1 MAENLPYSN
10 SVGTLEKMLDKIR
23 SASTP
28 ERFTQDFVST
38 KLAMKGGTPRAQ
50 IPLLKKMKLVSD
62 DGSPT
67 ELYREFR
74 NPNKSRI
81 ALGKAF
87 RALYERLYE
96 MNEYIHDASDQEV
109 LGTIVEATGSS
120 HDSAATKYTLST
132 FNMLRKHAD
141 FGEEKEEKEEK
152 SDHYYQSLNDT
163 DNSQGESQMAM
174 RITSQESPSSNSTTG
189 INLSYTINLNLPATK
204 DIEVFNAIFKSL
216 KQHLLQD

>member
-1 MAENLPYSN
+1 MAENLPYST
-10 SVGTLEKMLDKIR
+10 SVGTLEKMLDKIK

-50 IPLLKKMKLVSD
+50 IPLLKKMKLVAE

-67 ELYREFR
+67 DLYREYR

-87 RALYERLYE
+87 KILFSRLYE
-96 MNEYIHDASDQEV
+96 MNEYIHDAPDKDV
-109 LGTIVEATGSS
+109 LGIIVEATGSA
-120 HDSAATKYTLST
+120 HDSASTKYTLST

-141 FGEEKEEKEEK
+141 FEGDDSDIVEDVERAQDQEPNTVEEQQV
-152 SDHYYQSLNDT
+152 S
-163 DNSQGESQMAM
+163 M
-174 RITSQESPSSNSTTG
+174 RISSQESKSHSSTTG

-216 KQHLLQD
+216 KQHLLQE